1 VAARYSV
8 LAMECQVPITRRIS
22 LLDRYILCPYT
33 NKIENSHI
41 LRRRRVMAEEK
52 ATGYLRTFFDVT
64 QTMFSSLSLKEI
76 LKILVKKTVSAIGAK
91 AGSLRLID
99 EQTKRLELVASY
111 NLSKKYLNK
120 GPLNSDQSIPEVM
133 EGKVVL
139 VKEAYNDLRVQYR
152 AEKIREGID
161 TILSVPV
168 VATDKVIGVLRL
180 YSEKPRDYSDEEI
193 EFVSALAE
201 MGGLAI
207 ANAKIYE
214 DAGVRLS
221 ILLKQVGIDLPE
233 ERKRPKQRLRSFTV
247 GPVDPSKSLEYFR
260 ALHDIA
266 SAILSTLDSRHVIG
280 LLIEKVLTIVKVK
293 ACSLRLV
300 NETTRELEMIASKGL
315 SESYLNK
322 GPVHMEKSIRE
333 TLKGVPVLI
342 LDATADPRI
351 EYARENER
359 EGIASIFSLPII
371 AGKRVIGIL
380 RLYSQE
386 MRQYSGDEVA
396 FLTGVAELAGLAI
409 INAKLYEKTKYDL
422 SYWMTTLEYLDAKN
436 TQRK

>member
-1 VAARYSV
+1 
-8 LAMECQVPITRRIS
+8 
-22 LLDRYILCPYT
+22 
-33 NKIENSHI
+33 
-41 LRRRRVMAEEK
+41 MAEQKTTE
-52 ATGYLRTFFDVT
+52 YLRTFFDVN
-64 QTMFSSLSLKEI
+64 QTIFSSLSLKEI
-76 LKILVKKTVSAIGAK
+76 LKILVKKTVSALGAK

-99 EQTKRLELVASY
+99 EQTKRLELAASQ

-120 GPLNSDQSIPEVM
+120 GPLSSDQSIPEVM

-139 VKEAYNDLRVQYR
+139 IKDAHNDYRIQYR
-152 AEKIREGID
+152 AEKIREGIN

-168 VATDKVIGVLRL
+168 IAKDKVIGVLRL
-180 YSEKPRDYSDEEI
+180 YSEDPRDFSDEEI

-214 DAGVRLS
+214 DEGIRLS
-221 ILLKQVGIDLPE
+221 SLLKQVGIDLPE
-233 ERKRPKQRLRSFTV
+233 ERKRPKQRLRPFTV

-266 SAILSTLDSRHVIG
+266 RAILSTLDSRRVID
-280 LLIEKVLTIVKVK
+280 LLIGKVLTIMKVK

-300 NETTRELEMIASKGL
+300 NETTRELEMIASNGL
-315 SESYLNK
+315 SESYLYK

-342 LDATADPRI
+342 LDATKDPRI
-351 EYARENER
+351 EYPHENAR
-359 EGIASIFSLPII
+359 EGIASILSLPVI

-386 MRQYSGDEVA
+386 TRQYSGEEVA
-396 FLTGVAELAGLAI
+396 FLTAAAELAGLAI
-409 INAKLYEKTKYDL
+409 INARLYEKTKYDL
-422 SYWMTTLEYLDAKN
+422 SFWKTTLEYLDAKN
-436 TQRK
+436 TQQK

>member
-1 VAARYSV
+1 MVKDKTT
-8 LAMECQVPITRRIS
+8 E
-22 LLDRYILCPYT
+22 
-33 NKIENSHI
+33 
-41 LRRRRVMAEEK
+41 
-52 ATGYLRTFFDVT
+52 YLRTFFDVN
-64 QTMFSSLSLKEI
+64 QTIFSSLSLKEI
-76 LKILVKKTVSAIGAK
+76 LKILVKKTVSALGAK
-91 AGSLRLID
+91 AGSLRLLD
-99 EQTKRLELVASY
+99 EQTKRLELAASQ

-120 GPLNSDQSIPEVM
+120 GPLSSDQSIPEVM

-139 VKEAYNDLRVQYR
+139 VKNAHNDSRIQYR
-152 AEKIREGID
+152 TEKIKEGIN

-168 VATDKVIGVLRL
+168 VAKDKVIGVLRL
-180 YSEKPRDYSDEEI
+180 YSGEPRDFSGEEI

-214 DAGVRLS
+214 DEGIKLS
-221 ILLKQVGIDLPE
+221 SLLKRVGIDLPE
-233 ERKRPKQRLRSFTV
+233 ERKGQKQRLRPFAME
-247 GPVDPSKSLEYFR
+247 PVDPSKSLEYFR

-266 SAILSTLDSRHVIG
+266 RAILSTLDSRRVID
-280 LLIEKVLTIVKVK
+280 LLIGKVLAIMTVK

-300 NETTRELEMIASKGL
+300 NETTRELELVASKGL
-315 SESYLNK
+315 SESYLKK

-342 LDATADPRI
+342 LDAIADPRI
-351 EYARENER
+351 EYPHENAR
-359 EGIASIFSLPII
+359 EGIASILSLPII

-386 MRQYSGDEVA
+386 TKQYSGGEGA
-396 FLTGVAELAGLAI
+396 FLSAVAALAGLAI
-409 INAKLYEKTKYDL
+409 INARLYEKTKYDL
-422 SYWMTTLEYLDAKN
+422 SFWKTTLEYLDAES